1 VDGFLR
7 VGESATVEP
16 GGERV
21 LSVLGRKILL
31 RRDASGALHAL
42 ELACRHQNGDLST
55 APREGDVVV
64 CPRHGW
70 VYDLA
75 TGACRNEPWAEL
87 RRFAVREEH
96 GTVWLS
102 TRPTTSDLDP

>member
-1 VDGFLR
+1 MLKGFVRL
-7 VGESATVEP
+7 GQSSAFAPET
-16 GGERV
+16 ERI
-21 LSVLGRKILL
+21 LSILGRKILL
-31 RRDASGALHAL
+31 RRDASGNLHAL

-55 APREGDVVV
+55 APRQGNVVV

-102 TRPTTSDLDP
+102 TQPTTSD